1 MSIIPSP
8 IPRPENTPGSEQ
20 APPRPEAP
28 MSSERISNRVVMS
41 EGNPSSRVPL
51 IILAA
56 VMVIALGGLFLY
68 AKHLSDR
75 LDDVKSSLDSAL
87 ASQGETLQRLSRLL
101 EQADTKTSNLQGE
114 FAAAK
119 NRLGTTQGELQ
130 KARQEAAELA
140 EQQKASQEHAE
151 QLASQLGQLQQEQVS
166 TKGAVGNLSNDVVG
180 VKGDVKSTKE
190 DLANT
195 RTQLQGQLQRVIG
208 DLGVQSDLIAHN
220 KTELDELRLRGERDY
235 VEFDVKKSNRPQRV
249 GSVELELTKTDTKKL
264 RYSLKLT
271 ADDRTTEKKDKT
283 VHEPV
288 QFYQQGNRIPSEIV
302 VNQIYKDRIVGYIS
316 TPKKLDQR
324 TPMKTSS

>member
-20 APPRPEAP
+20 APPRPEGATSGERMGYRGIMP
-28 MSSERISNRVVMS
+28 EESS
-41 EGNPSSRVPL
+41 SSRVPL

-56 VMVIALGGLFLY
+56 VLVIGLGGMFLY
-68 AKHLSDR
+68 AKRLSDR
-75 LDDVKSSLDSAL
+75 LDDVKNSLDSAL
-87 ASQGETLQRLSRLL
+87 ASQGETLQQLSRHLD
-101 EQADTKTSNLQGE
+101 QADTKTTNLQGE
-114 FAAAK
+114 FTVAK
-119 NRLGTTQGELQ
+119 NRLGITQGELL
-130 KARQEAAELA
+130 KARQDAAELA
-140 EQQKASQEHAE
+140 EQQKASEEHAE
-151 QLASQLGQLQQEQVS
+151 QLASQLGQLQQEQTS

-190 DLANT
+190 ELANT
-195 RTQLQGQLQRVIG
+195 RSQLQGQLQRVIG

-220 KTELDELRLRGERDY
+220 KSELDELRLRGERDY
-235 VEFDVKKSNRPQRV
+235 VEFDVKKSNKAQRV
-249 GSVELELTKTDTKKL
+249 GNVELELTKTDPKKL

-271 ADDRTTEKKDKT
+271 ADDKTSEKKDKT

-288 QFYQQGNRIPSEIV
+288 QFYQQGNRMPSEIV